1 MKDNPTYDSCQL
13 EVIRASGGCHLV
25 LAPPGCGKTQILTER
40 IRHAHACG
48 VEYADMLC
56 LTFTNRAAR
65 GMGERMEQ
73 NLDGTAA
80 DEVYVGNVHRF
91 CSKFLYDN
99 SIIPSESSVI
109 DDDDA
114 ISILSRFL
122 MEDEMAVAA
131 NFKRRRV
138 YAQVFQLCGLMH
150 QIVHDH
156 PRSLRLHPECLCA
169 DDVTAMRVLCKMHG
183 KELTPQTMTDIFCHT
198 DFYLDS
204 TAPRDFGEKSVVTA
218 FLNKMSLAFQYAKYK
233 ASNHLL
239 DFEDLLLLSYDA
251 LAAERQAVNSGQPP
265 LYRHYSWIQVDE
277 VQDLNPLQLAL
288 IDLFASPEVDT
299 VMYLGDEQQAIFSF
313 MGAKLS
319 TLDALRLKCAGNIH
333 HLSVNHRSR
342 SYLLNVFNTY
352 ASSVLQIDKALLPVS
367 DNDEKGHPNDLT
379 TLESENYDS
388 EILDIIDRTRSLL
401 KSSDTETTAVIV
413 SANTDADNVGDAFTK
428 AGIPHFKV
436 SGTDLFSSPEM
447 KLLFAHLNV
456 LTRELDFLSWARLLK
471 GLGVFD
477 QSYAARNF
485 VRASLN
491 RAILP
496 SDYLRTDGGTY
507 LQDFVAASGD
517 NELVVFDTETTGLN
531 VFEDDIVQI
540 AAMKMRNGAVVE
552 GSELSLYIRTER
564 PVPAMLG
571 DVPNPIIEELKSREL
586 LEPADALRRFLDYVG
601 DRPLLGHNAD
611 YDYNILDNNLRRHCP
626 GTDLRAACPMCLD
639 SLRLIRLLE
648 PELKVF
654 KLKALL
660 AALGLEGQ
668 NSHLADDDVFA
679 TCSLVAY
686 CRSKAVPLVEEQ
698 RTFMKSDRVVR
709 RANLFRARYSDI
721 WSVTPR
727 HLYDRLPADSQHPA
741 LVGEMLDFYGR
752 LLADRRIG
760 NISGLHY
767 VVAYLTNDII
777 DSSQEPS
784 LIEQLSNHIMQLN
797 TMKEADLC
805 NSHSLGE
812 RVFIT
817 TVHKAKGLEFD
828 NVIVFDTVDGRWP
841 NFFSQNNP
849 ASLAEDARK
858 LYVAITRATRRLVIA
873 YSRTKTT
880 FSHTV
885 REQKISRFMLPL
897 LRLFNSFVAKK

>member
-1 MKDNPTYDSCQL
+1 MKENPTYDACQL
-13 EVIRASGGCHLV
+13 EVIKASGGFHLV

-40 IRHAHACG
+40 IRHAHDNG

-65 GMGERMEQ
+65 GMSERMEQ
-73 NLDGTAA
+73 NLNDTAA
-80 DEVYVGNVHRF
+80 EVYVGNVHRF

-99 SIIPSESSVI
+99 GIIPSESSVI

-122 MEDEMAVAA
+122 MEEEMAVAA

-150 QIVHDH
+150 QIMHDH
-156 PRSLRLHPECLCA
+156 PRSLRLHPECLGA
-169 DDVTAMRVLCKMHG
+169 DDITALRVLGKMHG
-183 KELTPQTMTDIFCHT
+183 KELTPQFMVDVFRHS

-204 TAPRDFGEKSVVTA
+204 ATPRDFGEKTIVTSL
-218 FLNKMSLAFQYAKYK
+218 LNKMSLAFQYAKYK
-233 ASNHLL
+233 ASNNLL

-251 LAAERQAVNSGQPP
+251 LAGERRAVTGGQPP
-265 LYRHYSWIQVDE
+265 QYRHYSWIQVDE

-288 IDLFASPEVDT
+288 IDLFASRQVDT

-319 TLDALRLKCAGNIH
+319 TLDTLRQKCSGNIH

-342 SYLLNVFNTY
+342 SYLLNVFNSY
-352 ASSVLQIDKALLPVS
+352 AADVLHIDKALLPVS
-367 DNDEKGHPNDLT
+367 DNDEKGQPTDLT
-379 TLESENYDS
+379 TMESENYDS
-388 EILDIIDRTRSLL
+388 EVLDIIDRTRSLL
-401 KSSDTETTAVIV
+401 QSSDTETTAVIV
-413 SANTDADNVGDAFTK
+413 SANNDADNVGDAFTK

-436 SGTDLFSSPEM
+436 SGTDLFSTPEM

-456 LTRELDFLSWARLLK
+456 LSRELDFLSWARLLK
-471 GLGVFD
+471 GIGVFD

-496 SDYLRTDGGTY
+496 SDYLRSDGGTY

-540 AAMKMRNGAVVE
+540 AAMKMRNGTVVE
-552 GSELSLYIRTER
+552 GSGLSLYIRTAR
-564 PVPAMLG
+564 PVPEMLG
-571 DVPNPIIEELKSREL
+571 DIPNPIIEELKNREL

-611 YDYNILDNNLRRHCP
+611 YDYTILDHNLRRYCP
-626 GTDLRAACPMCLD
+626 GTDIRAVCPTYFD

-648 PELKVF
+648 PSLKVY

-686 CRSKAVPLVEEQ
+686 CRAKAVPLVEEQ

-709 RANLFRARYSDI
+709 RANVFRARYADI
-721 WSVTPR
+721 WSGARR

-741 LVGEMLDFYGR
+741 LVGEMLDFYSR

-777 DSSQEPS
+777 APSQEPS

-828 NVIVFDTVDGRWP
+828 NVVVFDTVDGRWP
-841 NFFSQNNP
+841 NFYSQNNP

-873 YSRTKTT
+873 YSRTKTG
-880 FSHTV
+880 FNGFV

-897 LRLFNSFVAKK
+897 MCLFNSFVAKK